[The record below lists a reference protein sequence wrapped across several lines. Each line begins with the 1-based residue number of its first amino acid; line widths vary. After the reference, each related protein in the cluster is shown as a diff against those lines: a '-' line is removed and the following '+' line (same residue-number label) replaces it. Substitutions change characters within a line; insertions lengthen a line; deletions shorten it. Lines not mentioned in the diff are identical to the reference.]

1 MVEYLDGGRIQGS
14 STLTTSPP
22 KTSWKELDRVTL
34 GSSGDTLDTSTFTAK
49 DNIMFQFHILRP
61 SSGDQNIRIRFNGD
75 SGSNYSERY
84 SLNGGTDATA
94 TSQANIALH
103 SGVVNENFG
112 CFTFINTA
120 SKEKLCIGD
129 VVGSNADGAGNAP
142 SRREQT
148 FKWAN
153 TSDQVTRIEIVNT
166 SSGDF
171 EAGSELVV
179 LGCDNDEA
187 DSGSNYWQELASFT
201 RTDNGSTIE
210 SGNFATKKYLMVEFC
225 SIPANNGF
233 KGRWEFGHSNGT
245 MDTGSNYAQRWSED
259 GGSDGTDTSGSTF
272 YGYTNHDDA
281 IQHGVA
287 FIINKSDKEKL
298 VIFEGSS
305 GGSSTGAGNV
315 PERREVVAKWVNTSN
330 QITNIRLNNQI
341 SGGDAASGS
350 FIKVWGAD

>member
-14 STLTTSPP
+14 STLTVPP
-22 KTSWKELDRVTL
+22 AKTSWKELDRVTL
-34 GSSGDTLDTSTFTAK
+34 GSTGDTLDTSTFTAK

-112 CFTFINTA
+112 CFTFVNTA
-120 SKEKLCIGD
+120 SKEKLCIGH
-129 VVGSNADGAGNAP
+129 VTGSNADGAGNAP
-142 SRREQT
+142 SSREQI

-166 SSGDF
+166 STGDF

-187 DSGSNYWQELASFT
+187 DGGTPYWERLADFT
-201 RTDNGSTIE
+201 QTTAGDAMDTGTFTS
-210 SGNFATKKYLMVEFC
+210 KKYLWIEFL
-225 SIPANNGF
+225 
-233 KGRWEFGHSNGT
+233 
-245 MDTGSNYAQRWSED
+245 Y
-259 GGSDGTDTSGSTF
+259 
-272 YGYTNHDDA
+272 
-281 IQHGVA
+281 
-287 FIINKSDKEKL
+287 
-298 VIFEGSS
+298 
-305 GGSSTGAGNV
+305 
-315 PERREVVAKWVNTSN
+315 
-330 QITNIRLNNQI
+330 
-341 SGGDAASGS
+341 
-350 FIKVWGAD
+350 

>member
-1 MVEYLDGGRIQGS
+1 MAIKYLSGNRLQG
-14 STLTTSPP
+14 TTAERTALNLASPP
-22 KTSWKELDRVTL
+22 ATSWKELDRVTL

-112 CFTFINTA
+112 CFTFVNTA
-120 SKEKLCIGD
+120 SKEKLCTGD
-129 VVGSNADGAGNAP
+129 VVGSNTDGSGSSP
-142 SRREQT
+142 SRREQI

-187 DSGSNYWQELASFT
+187 DSGSNYWQELASV
-201 RTDNGSTIE
+201 STSS
-210 SGNFATKKYLMVEFC
+210 SGAVLSSGTITAKKYLMFEAYMV
-225 SIPANNGF
+225 
-233 KGRWEFGHSNGT
+233 
-245 MDTGSNYAQRWSED
+245 GSAAQPRSVLRFND
-259 GGSDGTDTSGSTF
+259 DGVTTTYSDRYQTNGGSDGSTQAHEFIHISESDQEYGSLISG
-272 YGYTNHDDA
+272 
-281 IQHGVA
+281 

-298 VIFEGSS
+298 LISENTNALS
-305 GGSSTGAGNV
+305 AGNAPNRFEAV
-315 PERREVVAKWVNTSN
+315 GKWANTSA
-330 QITNIRLNNQI
+330 QITSIQLRTHANTF
-341 SGGDAASGS
+341 SYASLK
-350 FIKVWGAD
+350 IWGAD